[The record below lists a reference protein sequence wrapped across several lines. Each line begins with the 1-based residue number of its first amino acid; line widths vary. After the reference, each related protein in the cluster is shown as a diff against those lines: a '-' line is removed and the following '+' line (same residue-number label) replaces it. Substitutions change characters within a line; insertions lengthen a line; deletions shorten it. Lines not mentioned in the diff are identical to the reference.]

1 MFVTAL
7 PTTRCLST
15 DWRHWVATAPT
26 AAHDAVM
33 HPLLV
38 GVLRD
43 QHGVVARDQ
52 ALRAGLTS
60 ADVRRLC
67 ARRELVALH
76 RGVYVDHTGPPTW
89 SQHAW
94 AAILLCWPAA
104 LAGQSALRAAEGPGS
119 PREEHPIHVAI
130 DHDRRLSS
138 PAGVVVHRSR
148 HLEERV
154 QWNLSPPRQRYHDA
168 VLDAAAR
175 AGTELLALSELA
187 RALQTQRTSAKRLRQ
202 ALAERERTP
211 RGRWLAAVLDDIAA
225 GACSV
230 LEHAY
235 LRDVERAHGLS
246 PARRQVRDRIGA
258 QVVYRD
264 AEYVGGLVLELDG
277 RVHHSSVQARDQ
289 DMDRDLLTALAG
301 KDTVRV
307 GWGQVYERPCW
318 TAACIARLL
327 ALRGWTGSPRRCG
340 PRCRLEWPMAA

>member
-1 MFVTAL
+1 V
-7 PTTRCLST
+7 
-15 DWRHWVATAPT
+15 V
-26 AAHDAVM
+26 

-38 GVLRD
+38 EVLRD
-43 QHGVVARDQ
+43 QQGVVAREQ

-67 ARRELVALH
+67 SRRELVPLH

-94 AAILLCWPAA
+94 AAVLLCWPAA

-119 PREEHPIHVAI
+119 PRDEQPIQVVI
-130 DHDRRLSS
+130 DHDRRMASRS
-138 PAGVVVHRSR
+138 GVDVHRTR

-154 QWNLSPPRQRYHDA
+154 QWNLSPPRVRYHEA
-168 VLDAAAR
+168 VLDVAAR
-175 AGTELLALSELA
+175 AGTELDALAELA
-187 RALQTQRTSAKRLRQ
+187 RGVQSRRTSAQRLGQ
-202 ALAERERTP
+202 ALAERDRTP
-211 RGRWLAAVLDDIAA
+211 RGRWLADVLDDIAA

-246 PARRQVRDRIGA
+246 PARRQVRDRVGA

-277 RVHHSSVQARDQ
+277 RLHHSSVEARDR
-289 DMDRDLLTALAG
+289 DLDRDLLTAVAG
-301 KDTVRV
+301 KDTVRI
-307 GWGQVYERPCW
+307 GWGQVYGRACW
-318 TAACIARLL
+318 TAGCIARLL
-327 ALRGWTGSPRRCG
+327 AVRGWSGRPRRCG
-340 PRCRLEWPMAA
+340 PGCRLEWPLAC